1 VTGGATPETRASRGL
16 ARVDVLL
23 WLGYALLAAGLFGP
37 AFTITPRLGDLTEV
51 LRSAGVLEAPRTLS
65 IAGSLGELWQRREVF
80 LFLVLGVTGFLVPVA
95 KLAVFQ
101 EEARRRRL
109 GLPRT
114 RGLAAA
120 EAVGRWAFTD
130 VFAAALLVIRLK
142 DVEAGPRME
151 LEWGFFAYAA
161 AAILT
166 FAVSMRL
173 RPHRPPAG

>member
-1 VTGGATPETRASRGL
+1 
-16 ARVDVLL
+16 
-23 WLGYALLAAGLFGP
+23 
-37 AFTITPRLGDLTEV
+37 V
-51 LRSAGVLEAPRTLS
+51 LRSAGVLEGPRTLS
-65 IAGSLGELWQRREVF
+65 IVGSLAELWERREVF
-80 LFLVLGVTGFLVPVA
+80 LLLVLGVTGFLVPVA

-101 EEARRRRL
+101 EETRRLRL

-114 RGLAAA
+114 RGLAVA

-166 FAVSMRL
+166 FAASVLL
-173 RPHRPPAG
+173 RPHRAPTG